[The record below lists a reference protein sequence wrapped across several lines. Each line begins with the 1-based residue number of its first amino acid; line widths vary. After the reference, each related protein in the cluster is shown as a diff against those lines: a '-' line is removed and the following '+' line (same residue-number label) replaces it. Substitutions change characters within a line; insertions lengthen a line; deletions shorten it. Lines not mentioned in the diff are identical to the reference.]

1 MGLARVTAS
10 LAICLGALTAV
21 CEESRA
27 DNILIENVGATAWKS
42 GGASG
47 SPLTVLVKKDDVI
60 EVRVTGPHGFV
71 TIDQPGN
78 VQSEDAALS
87 LKHFQACG
95 EPAKPTAMFQEVEC
109 SRFNKTLTQ
118 SMKFR
123 VLDTFQGEVHF
134 WCSVHKS
141 GMWGTFKPRP

>member
-1 MGLARVTAS
+1 MDLARVAAS
-10 LAICLGALTAV
+10 LAICLGALAAV
-21 CEESRA
+21 SAESRA

-42 GGASG
+42 GGNSG
-47 SPLTVLVKKDDVI
+47 SPLTVLVKKGDVI
-60 EVRVTGPHGFV
+60 EVKVTGPHGFV
-71 TIDQPGN
+71 SIDQPGN
-78 VQSEDAALS
+78 VQPDDTPLS

-95 EPAKPTAMFQEVEC
+95 EPTKPTAMFQEIEC
-109 SRFNKTLTQ
+109 SRFNKTLTP

-134 WCSVHKS
+134 WCTVHKS